1 MKLALV
7 AAVAAAALAA
17 PALAADGAS
26 GLKVVDHFKVGGEG
40 GWDVVSFDP
49 THRVVYLTR
58 GTRAIGVDADKGV
71 AVFEGPA
78 AKGHTALP
86 VNGGED
92 VLVTNAGDN
101 TATIVSAK
109 DGKVKASIP
118 TATDPDVAALDPASG
133 LAYVMGAKAGAITL
147 VDTKAGKAVGEIKV
161 GGSLEFIAFDG
172 LGRGYLNIEDKNE
185 LVVIDTKAKTVLA
198 HRPLKDCD
206 GPTGVA
212 YVPGADVTISACA
225 NGVAK
230 VLKAKTGAEV
240 ATLKIGTR
248 PDTALYNPATGN
260 AYIPTGGDGAL
271 WVIGFDGDKSAKV
284 VDTIATAK
292 GARTATLDPKT
303 GRIFIPAAAFNPP
316 TEPGKRPT
324 MVPGSFEILV
334 VGK

>member
-7 AAVAAAALAA
+7 AAVAAAALVT
-17 PALAADGAS
+17 PALADNAS
-26 GLKVVDHFKVGGEG
+26 SLKIVDHFKVGGEG

-58 GTRAIGVDADKGV
+58 GTRAIGVDADKGA

-101 TATIVSAK
+101 TATILSAK
-109 DGKVKASIP
+109 DGKVKASIA
-118 TATDPDVAALDPASG
+118 TAADPDVAALDPVSG

-147 VDTKAGKAVGEIKV
+147 VDTKAAKAVGEIKV

-172 LGRGYLNIEDKNE
+172 QGRGYLNIEDRNE

-248 PDTALYNPATGN
+248 PDTALYNPATGY

-284 VDTIATAK
+284 VDVIATAK

-303 GRIFIPAAAFNPP
+303 GRIFLPSASFNPP
-316 TEPGKRPT
+316 AEPGKRPT